1 MTENCEEET
10 ECDASLRL
18 RPAVIASKRT
28 HYYNTMKRASLCA
41 IFALGMFLS
50 SCMSER
56 RGIFGCLPEIYEQ
69 TASQQRDLE
78 ALLASGSADD
88 QEAAQAMHS
97 FMQSVKS
104 LENNVTRESKSLLG
118 RKVSVVASPASGLK
132 VNGGEIAAV
141 SPGTVTTVEIRVPMD
156 KAPVGSTAYFC
167 FLDDDGEPVAKAR
180 GWYDAKA
187 RAVRLQVP
195 FAISTDG
202 VTVPEGAFDHYDL
215 TQRLALVS
223 ESEYRKDSYVPTEQ
237 TIKQPTT
244 VDSGMAQPDTILLDD
259 SAILTIEP
267 DSLPGE
273 AAEPEPQWVGPVL
286 NSNGV
291 GEVRLGASLKGLPDH
306 IHGLYDRKKLETEID
321 EMEEEALLTATF
333 YLGKQRVMTALGD
346 EQGNIVFLTVEAPTI
361 KIDVDGHFFA
371 VGDRLAPLYEL
382 HGVAIDETGA
392 FACTYRGISVSPTP
406 TGRIHSISIGAVW

>member
-1 MTENCEEET
+1 MCVKREDET
-10 ECDASLRL
+10 ERDAGLRL
-18 RPAVIASKRT
+18 HPGCPVAKRT
-28 HYYNTMKRASLCA
+28 HHYNTMKRASLCA
-41 IFALGMFLS
+41 IFALGVFLS
-50 SCMSER
+50 SCVSER
-56 RGIFGCLPEIYEQ
+56 RGIFGSLPEMYEQ

-88 QEAAQAMHS
+88 QEAAQAMRG
-97 FMQSVKS
+97 FMQSVKT
-104 LENNVTRESKSLLG
+104 LENNATRESKSLLG

-132 VNGGEIAAV
+132 ANGGEIAAV
-141 SPGTVTTVEIRVPMD
+141 SPGTVTTVEIRVPMG
-156 KAPVGSTAYFC
+156 KAPVGGKAYFC
-167 FLDDDGEPVAKAR
+167 FLDDDGEPVAKAL

-223 ESEYRKDSYVPTEQ
+223 ESEYRQDSYVPTEQ
-237 TIKQPTT
+237 TVKQPA
-244 VDSGMAQPDTILLDD
+244 VDSGMMQPDSILLDD
-259 SAILTIEP
+259 SAILAIEA
-267 DSLPGE
+267 DSVLSE
-273 AAEPEPQWVGPVL
+273 AEEPEPQWVGPVL

-291 GEVRLGASLKGLPDH
+291 GEVRLGASLKALPDH

-346 EQGNIVFLTVEAPTI
+346 EQGNIVFLTVEAPTV

-382 HGVAIDETGA
+382 RGVAIDETGA

-406 TGRIHSISIGAVW
+406 TGHIHSISIGAVW

>member
-1 MTENCEEET
+1 MCEILEEES
-10 ECDASLRL
+10 ERDAGLRL
-18 RPAVIASKRT
+18 RPGLRASERT

-41 IFALGMFLS
+41 IFALGVFLS

-56 RGIFGCLPEIYEQ
+56 RGIFGSLPEMYEQ

-78 ALLASGSADD
+78 ELLASGSADD
-88 QEAAQAMHS
+88 QEAARAMRD

-104 LENNVTRESKSLLG
+104 LENNATRESKSLVG
-118 RKVSVVASPASGLK
+118 RKVSVVASQASGLR
-132 VNGGEIAAV
+132 VQGGEIAAV
-141 SPGTVTTVEIRVPMD
+141 SPGAVTTVEIRVPLD
-156 KAPVGSTAYFC
+156 KAPAGGKAYFC
-167 FLDDDGEPVAKAR
+167 FLDDDGEPVAKAL
-180 GWYDAKA
+180 GWYDART

-223 ESEYRKDSYVPTEQ
+223 ESEYRQDSYVPTEQ
-237 TIKQPTT
+237 TVKEET
-244 VDSGMAQPDTILLDD
+244 VDSGAALPDTIQLDD
-259 SAILTIEP
+259 SAILTVEP
-267 DSLPGE
+267 DSVLAE
-273 AAEPEPQWVGPVL
+273 AEEPEPQWTGPVL

-291 GEVRLGASLKGLPDH
+291 GEVRLGASLRALPDH

-333 YLGKQRVMTALGD
+333 YMGKQRVMTALGD

-371 VGDRLAPLYEL
+371 VGDKLAPLYGL
-382 HGVAIDETGA
+382 RGVSIDETGA